1 MRLKGSLTIAMS
13 LMLSVLLV
21 MLSACVRLAQVQCGR
36 VQAAHAADTGMYS
49 VFAEYDRDMLEDYD
63 LYFLDGGYGGSS
75 LDAWRIAEQMEH
87 SMDTALTNGLTRCNT
102 VSCSLT
108 GYRLATDDQGKAFR
122 IQAAR
127 AVKNTLGSQVIGSLR
142 EFLRQSSRITE
153 GQQEKKDAGAPAM
166 PETEADTSSFPES
179 DMTPDK
185 NPLEVIKRIRAMGIL
200 GLVLPADA
208 AISEKEADASGF
220 TSNRSLQQGMGNL
233 TGRNESPGDKVF
245 LQAYAMERLSRYGK
259 SSHTGSLDYQAE
271 YLIGGKSSDKE
282 NLKKTVNRLLL
293 IREAANAAYLY
304 TDPEKRA
311 KSSAMALAVSTAVL
325 LPGGA
330 PAVEKLLLL
339 GWAYVESLLDVR
351 QLMLGG
357 RVPLV
362 KTASAWQSDLSS
374 MGQILGL
381 LQDDRVK
388 SSSGLTYEEYLQMV
402 LYTVSEKNLTF
413 RCMDMIEQ
421 NIRTKEGR
429 GNFRID
435 SCVESLA
442 AEIVFEG
449 PAGRRWTAERSYGY
463 DM

>member
-13 LMLSVLLV
+13 LMLSVLLS
-21 MLSACVRLAQVQCGR
+21 MLFACVRLAQVQCGR

-49 VFAEYDRDMLEDYD
+49 VFAEYDKDLLEDYD

-75 LDAWRIAEQMEH
+75 LDSYRIVEQMEH
-87 SMDTALTNGLTRCNT
+87 SMEAALSSGLTRCRT

-108 GYRLATDDQGKAFR
+108 GYRLATDELGKSFR

-127 AVKNTLGSQVIGSLR
+127 AVKNTLGSQAIGSLR
-142 EFLRQSSRITE
+142 EFLRQSSQVADD
-153 GQQEKKDAGAPAM
+153 QQGKKDAGVPPM
-166 PETEADTSSFPES
+166 QEAEAGSDPSQSSEI
-179 DMTPDK
+179 TPDN

-200 GLVLPADA
+200 GLVLPTDA
-208 AISEKEADASGF
+208 AISEKEADVSGF

-233 TGRNESPGDKVF
+233 TGRKESAGDKVF
-245 LQAYAMERLSRYGK
+245 LQAYAMERLSRYGEEVNP
-259 SSHTGSLDYQAE
+259 GSLDYQAE

-304 TDPEKRA
+304 TDAAKR
-311 KSSAMALAVSTAVL
+311 SQSGAMALAISAAVL
-325 LPGGA
+325 LPEGA
-330 PAVEKLLLL
+330 PVVEKLLLL

-357 RVPLV
+357 SVPLV
-362 KTASAWQSDLSS
+362 KTASNWQSDLSS
-374 MGQILGL
+374 MGQIPGM
-381 LQDDRVK
+381 LQDNSVR
-388 SSSGLTYEEYLQMV
+388 SSSGLKYEDYLQLL
-402 LYTVSEKNLTF
+402 LYTVSERNLTF

-429 GNFRID
+429 ENFRMD
-435 SCVESLA
+435 SCVESL
-442 AEIVFEG
+442 ETETVFEG
-449 PAGRRWTAERSYGY
+449 PQGRRWTADRNYGY